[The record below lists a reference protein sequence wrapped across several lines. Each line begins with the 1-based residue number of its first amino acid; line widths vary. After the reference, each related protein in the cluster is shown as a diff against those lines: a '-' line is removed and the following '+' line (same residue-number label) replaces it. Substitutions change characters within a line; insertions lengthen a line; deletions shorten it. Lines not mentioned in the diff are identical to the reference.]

1 MSGSGKSGSGNSFS
15 GKQVPLQQLARLV
28 DLFFEV
34 GVLRHVPRSGYIF
47 LGTGSED
54 VAQHSFR
61 VAFMSFVLA
70 RMAGADPYRAALL
83 GLTHDLHEARVSDLN
98 YMNQRYVRSDHV
110 KAQEDAL
117 EGTGLED
124 ELMSAYREFE
134 ARESLEAKVAKD
146 ADQLD
151 LLFNLK
157 VELDKGNAFAKDWIE
172 SALGRLKTSEAQSI
186 ASEML
191 ATDHNR
197 WWFGRVDKRWWVNRC
212 LPEKRKAGPHAV
224 RRPQCA
230 RRRAKL
236 WPAQNRKMTQAK
248 DEKDSK

>member
-1 MSGSGKSGSGNSFS
+1 MSGTDRKVSSR
-15 GKQVPLQQLARLV
+15 QLERLV

-47 LGTGSED
+47 LGSGSED

-110 KAQEDAL
+110 KAQKDAL
-117 EGTGLED
+117 EGTGLEE
-124 ELMSAYREFE
+124 ELMNAYKEFE
-134 ARESLEAKVAKD
+134 ARESPEARVAKD

-157 VELDKGNAFAKDWIE
+157 VELDKGNTFAKDWIE
-172 SALGRLKTSEAQSI
+172 SALGRLKTREAQSI

-197 WWFGRVDKRWWVNRC
+197 WWFGRVDKRWWVNRY
-212 LPEKRKAGPHAV
+212 LPEKRQAGLHAA
-224 RRPQCA
+224 RRPKCA

-236 WPAQNRKMTQAK
+236 WPAAKGMKKQAK
-248 DEKDSK
+248 DGTDGSK

>member
-1 MSGSGKSGSGNSFS
+1 MNGSGKSASGKSGSG
-15 GKQVPLQQLARLV
+15 KRVPPQQLARLV
-28 DLFFEV
+28 DLFFEA

-70 RMAGADPYRAALL
+70 RMAGADPYRAAVL

-98 YMNQRYVRSDHV
+98 YMNQRYVRTDHV

-124 ELMSAYREFE
+124 ELMNAYREFE
-134 ARESLEAKVAKD
+134 ARETPEAKIAKD

-157 VELDKGNAFAKDWIE
+157 VELDKGNAFAKDWID
-172 SALGRLKTSEAQSI
+172 SALGRLKTPEAQSI

-191 ATDHNR
+191 NTDHNR

-212 LPEKRKAGPHAV
+212 LPEKRKAGMHAV
-224 RRPQCA
+224 HRAKGA
-230 RRRAKL
+230 RRRARL
-236 WPAQNRKMTQAK
+236 WPVQCKRTQAE
-248 DEKDSK
+248 DE